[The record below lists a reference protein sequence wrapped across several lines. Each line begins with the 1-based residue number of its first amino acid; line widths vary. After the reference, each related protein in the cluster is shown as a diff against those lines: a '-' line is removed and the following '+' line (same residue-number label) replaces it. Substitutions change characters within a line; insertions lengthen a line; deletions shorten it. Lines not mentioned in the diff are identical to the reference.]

1 IYFKHS
7 LRVKDSWLLC
17 ARQKLKK
24 NDQDFDDLTE
34 RYKNYLKWLINWSC
48 SNLYLEGSYAQRHL
62 SILILHWLIH
72 LHGNQGIETI
82 CQKLKLYIFIE
93 LIDKNSMEYL
103 FNCLWDTYED
113 IRQYSLDII
122 IKLNVSFY
130 FFHK

>member
-1 IYFKHS
+1 MNIDNGSTSFRNQVLSLLKKVFLIGFFFGFCFNISNYFFLYFKHFI
-7 LRVKDSWLLC
+7 RVKDSWLLC

-24 NDQDFDDLTE
+24 NDQNFDDLTE

-82 CQKLKLYIFIE
+82 C
-93 LIDKNSMEYL
+93 
-103 FNCLWDTYED
+103 
-113 IRQYSLDII
+113 
-122 IKLNVSFY
+122 
-130 FFHK
+130 